1 MPRIF
6 NTASPCLP
14 SKHYMLPPSRRL
26 PEVEELIAG
35 EFYFVLHAPRQTGK
49 TTLLRSLSASLTAG
63 GRSAALTISMES
75 FTSDDV
81 AVVMPQIL
89 QEIALVARSQLPPES
104 RVADPTPFLSIPHIA
119 LKSYL
124 GAWSASSDRPLVI
137 FFDEIDALCP
147 DVLLAVLRQ
156 LRSGYTARPAP
167 FPASVALVGLRDVRD
182 YRTKVRDEAA
192 SLGTSSPFN
201 IKVRSMTLRNFDEV
215 EVSELLEQHTAD
227 TGQRFEDEAK
237 KEIFRQTRGQ
247 PWLLNAVAAQLVT
260 DFDALVRDR
269 STPVT
274 REKVLEAREIL
285 IERRDTHLDSL
296 AARLTEDRVRRVIEP
311 IILGEMFAS
320 DVYDDDLQYV
330 EDLGLVTRVGGSAR
344 IANPIYQE
352 VIPRCLTHV
361 IQAGIA
367 EEPAWYVTGDGTL
380 DLGRLLDG
388 FLKFWRRHG
397 EVLLRGMPDH
407 EAAPHL
413 VLMAYLRRIV
423 NSGGR
428 IEREFAVGTG
438 AADLW
443 VTYGGREDVI
453 ELKIQRGRYT
463 LEDGL
468 AQVARYAKR
477 IGRDTGYLVIFD
489 SKSEAPWDDRGQV
502 ETLTADGVSVVV
514 VRA

>member
-6 NTASPCLP
+6 NTAGPCLP
-14 SKHYMLPPSRRL
+14 GKHYMLPPSRRL
-26 PEVEELIAG
+26 PEVEDLVAG

-49 TTLLRSLSASLTAG
+49 TTLLRSLSASLTAE
-63 GRSAALTISMES
+63 GRHAALTISLES

-81 AVVMPQIL
+81 TAVMPQIL

-104 RVADPTPFLSIPHIA
+104 SVADPTPFLTAPHIA

-124 GAWSASSDRPLVI
+124 AAWSASIDRPLVI

-147 DVLLAVLRQ
+147 DVLLSVLRQ

-182 YRTKVRDEAA
+182 YRVRVRDEST

-201 IKVRSMTLRNFDEV
+201 IKVRSMTLDNFDEA

-237 KEIFRQTRGQ
+237 GEIFGQTQGQ
-247 PWLLNAVAAQLVT
+247 PWLVNALAAQLVT
-260 DFDALVRDR
+260 DFDALVKDR

-274 REKVLEAREIL
+274 RERVLEAREIL

-296 AARLTEDRVRRVIEP
+296 VARLMEDRVRRVIEP
-311 IILGEMFAS
+311 IMTGEICV
-320 DVYDDDLQYV
+320 DPTYDDDFSYV
-330 EDLGLVTRVGGSAR
+330 RDLGLVTVTGGARR

-352 VIPRCLTHV
+352 IIPRVLTHQV
-361 IQAGIA
+361 QTSISDD
-367 EEPAWYVTGDGTL
+367 PRWYLTDEGTL
-380 DLGRLLDG
+380 DMGRLLEG
-388 FLKFWRRHG
+388 FLNFWRRHG
-397 EVLLRGMPDH
+397 EVLLRGMPYH

-413 VLMAYLRRIV
+413 VLMAYLQRIV

-453 ELKIQRGRYT
+453 ELKIQRGRFT

-468 AQVARYAKR
+468 AQVARYTKR

-489 SKSEAPWDDRGQV
+489 PKSEVPWDDRGQV
-502 ETLTADGVSVVV
+502 ETLTAEGVRVVV